1 MCQHLVQRKSAS
13 ACVTRKGTCSCWT
26 GGELREALASAQV
39 RFNVQAA
46 LEGLGLAPSDSRQAE
61 EEALQGVRDILKPI
75 MNTTWPS
82 GRPENN

>member
-1 MCQHLVQRKSAS
+1 V
-13 ACVTRKGTCSCWT
+13 
-26 GGELREALASAQV
+26 QV

-46 LEGLGLAPSDSRQAE
+46 LEGLGLAASDSRQTE
-61 EEALQGVRDILKPI
+61 EEALQGVRDILQPV